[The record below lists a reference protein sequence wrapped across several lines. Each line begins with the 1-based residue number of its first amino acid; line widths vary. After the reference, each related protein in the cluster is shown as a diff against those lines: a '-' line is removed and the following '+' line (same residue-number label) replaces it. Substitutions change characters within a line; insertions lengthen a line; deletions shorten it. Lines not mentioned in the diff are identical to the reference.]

1 MKRLVVWVVGLI
13 ALVQAGQAAAWSWPT
28 PGPVLRP
35 FSFGDDP
42 YAAGQH
48 RGIDIGSDAG
58 AGVVAPASGTV
69 TFAGSVPGGGKTI
82 SIRTDDGRY
91 SVSLLH
97 LGSISVGRGAVIDE
111 GSVVG
116 TVDVSGDPAYDR
128 PYLYLGVRIASDPQ
142 GYIDPLSVLPPL
154 ATEPAAPADEA
165 PAAASPEAAPA
176 SAEAAPAGDDP
187 AAAPEP
193 ESAAEPIAAPEPVP
207 AAAASAPEAASP
219 VTPAVE
225 AASQPS
231 AASAP
236 AAATAASPRTAR
248 TRPAG
253 TNAAQPVAP
262 TSVPAG
268 VPVVDHPQA
277 LAAPP
282 ASEAPKLGRIVA
294 APHVSRAR
302 VDEPAGGGP
311 VVTRVSPPRAAAP
324 PLPPAIPAPLRP
336 KPDARLLA
344 SPAPLTVAIPAAA
357 RRLRAG
363 APIARDVLLALLA
376 LVVGAVAPA
385 VAFLL
390 RRRPPGPQEAE
401 RAPRTMGPDATDAP
415 IEADPGRAGLA
426 VCERATTHRTRRGLR
441 RACRRPRPVSPSP
454 RQPRPHGQRD
464 GRAWHTGDGGGGRRG
479 GVAA

>member
-42 YAAGQH
+42 YAAGQR

-91 SVSLLH
+91 SVTLLH

-111 GSVVG
+111 GSFVG

-176 SAEAAPAGDDP
+176 SADAAPTGDDP

-193 ESAAEPIAAPEPVP
+193 ESVAESIAAPEPVP

-268 VPVVDHPQA
+268 V
-277 LAAPP
+277 
-282 ASEAPKLGRIVA
+282 
-294 APHVSRAR
+294 
-302 VDEPAGGGP
+302 
-311 VVTRVSPPRAAAP
+311 
-324 PLPPAIPAPLRP
+324 
-336 KPDARLLA
+336 
-344 SPAPLTVAIPAAA
+344 
-357 RRLRAG
+357 
-363 APIARDVLLALLA
+363 
-376 LVVGAVAPA
+376 
-385 VAFLL
+385 
-390 RRRPPGPQEAE
+390 
-401 RAPRTMGPDATDAP
+401 
-415 IEADPGRAGLA
+415 
-426 VCERATTHRTRRGLR
+426 
-441 RACRRPRPVSPSP
+441 
-454 RQPRPHGQRD
+454 
-464 GRAWHTGDGGGGRRG
+464 
-479 GVAA
+479 